1 MRQVVHSTRQGGCL
15 GRTSAHV
22 DRSRKILLQLLLIL
36 LVRLAV
42 VVRQESEFMPA
53 SQLAR
58 SIEGT
63 NVAAAM
69 DRQQLIG
76 LDPEDSQIL
85 SPLTAPTPLCAQ
97 SQML

>member
-1 MRQVVHSTRQGGCL
+1 MRQVVHSTRQTRCL
-15 GRTSAHV
+15 GLASAHV
-22 DRSRKILLQLLLIL
+22 DGSRKILLQLLLIL

-42 VVRQESEFMPA
+42 VVRQEGEFMPA
-53 SQLAR
+53 PQLAR
-58 SIEGT
+58 GIEGT

-69 DRQQLIG
+69 NRHQLIG

-85 SPLTAPTPLCAQ
+85 SPLTEPTPLCAQ

>member
-1 MRQVVHSTRQGGCL
+1 MSQVVHSTRQRGCL
-15 GRTSAHV
+15 GLTSAHV
-22 DRSRKILLQLLLIL
+22 DGSRKILLQLLLIF

-42 VVRQESEFMPA
+42 VVRQEREFMPA
-53 SQLAR
+53 PQLAR
-58 SIEGT
+58 DIERT
-63 NVAAAM
+63 NIAAAM

-85 SPLTAPTPLCAQ
+85 SPLTEPTPLCAQ